1 MRFGERAQA
10 RSFLLGRPGGVRLPG
25 SGARCWV
32 GLPGFLAWRV
42 AMGLGEL
49 QVAGSKLCGL
59 RTFPHR
65 RLRCLATVG
74 AGSAAAW
81 KYGKPLVQGIGGIA
95 DSKYCYRRI
104 GGRADMSPALGACGV
119 WLGKGKLGWCGWQRA
134 GCGFW
139 GCCGCGNFGQFQ
151 NGNDVGCPWITVQ
164 QPWQDGTLYIKEP
177 SKTPGLP
184 ASGSGWRAIS
194 AAHSP
199 QA

>member
-49 QVAGSKLCGL
+49 RVAGSKLCGL

-81 KYGKPLVQGIGGIA
+81 KYGKPLVQGIGGLA
-95 DSKYCYRRI
+95 DSGIAADRLGGSRRY
-104 GGRADMSPALGACGV
+104 GPSVGLWVV
-119 WLGKGKLGWCGWQRA
+119 WLGKKNWDGAVAKGRLRIRG
-134 GCGFW
+134 
-139 GCCGCGNFGQFQ
+139 FQ
-151 NGNDVGCPWITVQ
+151 NPYEFHRTIIEVQ
-164 QPWQDGTLYIKEP
+164 QPWSFGRLRNLAQKEHP
-177 SKTPGLP
+177 MKGVQQP
-184 ASGSGWRAIS
+184 RRIERFQN
-194 AAHSP
+194 H
-199 QA
+199 